1 MNLAAVGDPETCSWL
16 KLAGVGET
24 YPIEDE
30 TNTDTLSI
38 LTDLWH
44 REDVSIILVTSD
56 IADKYHQP
64 ISNYMAKNLYP
75 VILEIPS
82 QVKGTKDPVAELI
95 RQAVGIKLE
104 F

>member
-1 MNLAAVGDPETCSWL
+1 MNLAAVGDPETCAWL

-24 YPIEDE
+24 FPIEGE
-30 TNTDTLSI
+30 VEKSALSI
-38 LTDLWH
+38 LTDLWQ
-44 REDVSIILVTSD
+44 REDVSIILITSE
-56 IADKYHQP
+56 IAEKFHQP
-64 ISNYMAKNLYP
+64 ISTYMTKNLYP

-82 QVKGTKDPVAELI
+82 KVKGAKDPVAELI

>member
-16 KLAGVGET
+16 KLAGVGEIF
-24 YPIEDE
+24 PIEDE
-30 TNTDTLSI
+30 LESKALSI
-38 LTDLWH
+38 LTNLWQ
-44 REDVSIILVTSD
+44 REDVSIILITSD
-56 IADKYHQP
+56 IAEKFHQP

-82 QVKGTKDPVAELI
+82 QVKGSKDPVAELI
-95 RQAVGIKLE
+95 KQAVGIKLE